1 MASAKTDEKARRRA
15 RRSWGSISAADRRLR
30 RRPSTRNCDALISV
44 SSPPPS
50 LSDPAG
56 SGAPSGWP
64 RRENRFGQREA
75 VDRVE
80 RRRSHIGDDD
90 RSRPVGGTMRRGDFD
105 GALRRGQGRSR
116 AVGVVVRGRRLAH
129 FGPLRFPR
137 CARTQATRA
146 KSRRSTRDR
155 LPKGRSRETSTL
167 RVPFPFLLRSKR
179 GAKRARSIR
188 QRSV

>member
-75 VDRVE
+75 LDRVDQKPPAL
-80 RRRSHIGDDD
+80 RSSGAVAILATTTE
-90 RSRPVGGTMRRGDFD
+90 PYRRGND
-105 GALRRGQGRSR
+105 A
-116 AVGVVVRGRRLAH
+116 
-129 FGPLRFPR
+129 
-137 CARTQATRA
+137 
-146 KSRRSTRDR
+146 
-155 LPKGRSRETSTL
+155 
-167 RVPFPFLLRSKR
+167 
-179 GAKRARSIR
+179 
-188 QRSV
+188 